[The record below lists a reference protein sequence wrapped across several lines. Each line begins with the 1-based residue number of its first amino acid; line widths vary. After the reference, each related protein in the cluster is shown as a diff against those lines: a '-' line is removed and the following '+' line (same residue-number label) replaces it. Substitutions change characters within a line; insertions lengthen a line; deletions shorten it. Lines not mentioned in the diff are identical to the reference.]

1 MNPLIIG
8 IILCIFSQILFS
20 SLFLFSYAMQPLS
33 GVSIFALRIIVT
45 FFGFWLLTLL
55 SSQRK
60 EILPFIRQKLGTS
73 FKNWAM
79 MLMGTAILAS
89 QLCLFMWAPINGE
102 GLNVAMGYFLF
113 PLMMV
118 FSGKLIWKEQLTK
131 LQLLALILAVC
142 GILNQ
147 LYHTHAFS
155 WTTLWVVLLYPP
167 YYLSRRMLNIPALL
181 GLTFDLTFI
190 APFALLYL
198 LPQQEIWQLIAS
210 ESRYWLLLPLLGAVS
225 ALSMTFNIRS
235 SAILP
240 MKLFGLL
247 SYIEPSLLF
256 VLSITILGTVMP
268 TGAYITYG
276 LIWSALL
283 VLAINGFIAPVK
295 PKLKTV

>member
-1 MNPLIIG
+1 
-8 IILCIFSQILFS
+8 
-20 SLFLFSYAMQPLS
+20 
-33 GVSIFALRIIVT
+33 
-45 FFGFWLLTLL
+45 
-55 SSQRK
+55 
-60 EILPFIRQKLGTS
+60 

-190 APFALLYL
+190 APFALR
-198 LPQQEIWQLIAS
+198 S
-210 ESRYWLLLPLLGAVS
+210 EEHTSELQSRFDLVCRLLLEKKQKRADVR
-225 ALSMTFNIRS
+225 AR
-235 SAILP
+235 
-240 MKLFGLL
+240 
-247 SYIEPSLLF
+247 PS
-256 VLSITILGTVMP
+256 
-268 TGAYITYG
+268 
-276 LIWSALL
+276 
-283 VLAINGFIAPVK
+283 
-295 PKLKTV
+295 